1 MPTYFCICNVQLSQ
15 NDCVKK
21 QEIPALTDE
30 ERSGRKK
37 KNVRIWVSMR
47 TNVVGCVID
56 DSFMC
61 FMGFKSMRK
70 DCTTMIKASSCR
82 KRESDG

>member
-1 MPTYFCICNVQLSQ
+1 MPNYFCIRIVQFSR

-21 QEIPALTDE
+21 QGIPALTDE

-37 KNVRIWVSMR
+37 ENVRKWVNMR
-47 TNVVGCVID
+47 TDVVRCVID